1 MNPNSGNI
9 AGVHIRAS
17 EEALQQRLVEA
28 ERYLKDVLDDYE
40 TATEELRATQE
51 ELTSANEELHELNQE
66 LAEANA
72 ELTRLN
78 DELRSKNHEL
88 EYTRDELRDIM
99 RSAAVAIVVA
109 GPDLCLR
116 SYTPAAEPMLHLK
129 ASDVG
134 RPLRELVPPNEA
146 SDLERACEIVL
157 QNLRPQRRLTGDPMR
172 PTTLWIRPYRTHDHR
187 IAGVVI
193 VAVDQN

>member
-1 MNPNSGNI
+1 
-9 AGVHIRAS
+9 
-17 EEALQQRLVEA
+17 
-28 ERYLKDVLDDYE
+28 
-40 TATEELRATQE
+40 
-51 ELTSANEELHELNQE
+51 
-66 LAEANA
+66 NA

-88 EYTRDELRDIM
+88 EHTRDELRDMM

-109 GPDLCLR
+109 GSDLCLR

-129 ASDVG
+129 ASDAG
-134 RPLRELVPPNEA
+134 RPLREPGAPDEA
-146 SDLERACEIVL
+146 RDLQHACEFVL
-157 QNLRPQRRLTGDPMR
+157 QNLRPQRRLIGDPMR
-172 PTTLWIRPYRTHDHR
+172 PTTLWIRPYRTYDHR